1 MKNVVLAALLLL
13 SSSLAGCISGEEE
26 DIEADSEEPKF
37 FGEIYW
43 SQNGDATV
51 FENDT
56 IFTVWALDPDSCDE
70 ISFPVSSSTPDYLFE
85 RDGYCAFEWQFV
97 DRDFDIQYN
106 GDFFDFCHIFNP
118 DYYPNMDEINLS
130 KGLCFDLQLID
141 GGMIS
146 MAANGKNTYCEIF
159 LDKINDPPM
168 EYSESGYLDEN
179 ASDWHSEFAEFV
191 VNSEDAARELGCE
204 SITYYPAYQ
213 YVIDNED
220 PGICGMIWPDD
231 PFKAAIYS
239 FVAEYDLAYGDSV
252 GCYYDEYNDL
262 TYTEVAF
269 DLENN
274 WNRSI
279 TALEYAQKWVDDNS
293 EYYEMQPF
301 NLTSEF
307 NISEGGLG
315 WIDTPTGNET
325 TDCGEAQNMTS
336 EDNSSSIFEIEANPN
351 PESPGMKCFTKYVDV
366 FGLGVYAESGLSD
379 AQVLHAAA
387 VLAELLDNDEDGV
400 ADDEALLSRLQN
412 MSAMI
417 PMFDSEESEA
427 AEDFME
433 HYTGNGVSA
442 VLFAEEVDPSQ
453 PGHWG
458 SDATVEEIMHTI
470 NHIGHVYVYPDA
482 FGLEPNSSLLSD
494 AMDEARGG
502 QFISHPDNYP
512 ENAWYHYDDTT
523 CDYECMAIEYIYWAQ
538 VSNMEIL
545 NDTATCDGI
554 ANEWEPCSKDLLES
568 MDVLIY
574 ALITDPQYHLPQ
586 NAPDGVYNPTT
597 EE

>member
-1 MKNVVLAALLLL
+1 MKTVVFATLLMISASLVGCL
-13 SSSLAGCISGEEE
+13 SEDDEETE
-26 DIEADSEEPKF
+26 QPELY
-37 FGEIYW
+37 GEIFWNQDGQGTIY
-43 SQNGDATV
+43 QNNTG
-51 FENDT
+51 
-56 IFTVWALDPDSCDE
+56 FTVRTLTENCEWGGE
-70 ISFPVSSSTPDYLFE
+70 KI
-85 RDGYCAFEWQFV
+85 DGYCTIELSENINDMPMEIEIKGNGEFY
-97 DRDFDIQYN
+97 DYCLYFDSQS
-106 GDFFDFCHIFNP
+106 FCAELH
-118 DYYPNMDEINLS
+118 
-130 KGLCFDLQLID
+130 LID
-141 GGMIS
+141 GGLVTILS
-146 MAANGKNTYCEIF
+146 KDWGYDEKECQVSSNTIGA
-159 LDKINDPPM
+159 PPADYDQGP
-168 EYSESGYLDEN
+168 EWGYLDDS
-179 ASDWHSEFAEFV
+179 ASDWHSKFEEFV
-191 VNSEDAARELGCE
+191 KESEDAARELGCE
-204 SITYYPAYQ
+204 SITYYPTYQ
-213 YVIDNED
+213 YVIDNEYSD
-220 PGICGMIWPDD
+220 ICGIIWPDD

-239 FVAEYDLAYGDSV
+239 FVAEYDLAYGGSV
-252 GCYYDEYNDL
+252 GCYEDEYDDL
-262 TYTEVAF
+262 TYSEVAL

-274 WNRSI
+274 WDRSI
-279 TALEYAQKWVDDNS
+279 TALEYAQKWVDDYS
-293 EYYEMQPF
+293 EDYEMQPF

-315 WIDTPTGNET
+315 WLDSSQNNQTIDCDET
-325 TDCGEAQNMTS
+325 QEKTDAEENY
-336 EDNSSSIFEIEANPN
+336 SSFFEIETNPN
-351 PESPGMKCFTKYVDV
+351 PESHGMKCFTKYVGV

-379 AQVLHAAA
+379 AQILHAAA

-412 MSAMI
+412 MSAI
-417 PMFDSEESEA
+417 VPMFNSEDPDDSPA
-427 AEDFME
+427 LEDFMNNYNGE
-433 HYTGNGVSA
+433 GVSA
-442 VLFAEEVDPSQ
+442 VLFADEVDPSQ

-502 QFISHPDNYP
+502 QFRSHPDNYP

-545 NDTATCDGI
+545 NDTVTCDGI

-586 NAPDGVYNPTT
+586 NAPDGEYNPQSA
-597 EE
+597 ED